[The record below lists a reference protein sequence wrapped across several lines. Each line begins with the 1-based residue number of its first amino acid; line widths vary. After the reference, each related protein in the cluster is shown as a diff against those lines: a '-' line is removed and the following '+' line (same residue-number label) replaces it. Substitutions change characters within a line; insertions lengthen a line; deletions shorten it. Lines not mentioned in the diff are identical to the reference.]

1 MAQVAPTRVAE
12 PARSAVILCA
22 GIGERLRPLTL
33 DRPKCMVDVGGKPL
47 IARTTAAL
55 RSHGFGR
62 LYVNLHHMPDVMMD
76 YLGDGSKF
84 GVEVR
89 YSYESSLLGS
99 AGGTKQ
105 FERFL
110 PQTFLVAYGD
120 VLTNADIERL
130 WHSQALA
137 QADATLLVHRSERPW
152 ECGVVEFDGNGSVTS
167 LVEKP
172 PREAVTSDWVNSGM
186 FVLDRSVLDLVA
198 PGENSDFA
206 FDVFPAML
214 EAGRSIMAVPL
225 VQDEYVIDIG
235 TLSGLESARDRV
247 SR

>member
-1 MAQVAPTRVAE
+1 ME
-12 PARSAVILCA
+12 PARSAVMLCA
-22 GIGERLRPLTL
+22 GVGERLRPLTL
-33 DRPKCMVDVGGKPL
+33 DRPKCMVDVGGVPL
-47 IARTTAAL
+47 ISRTIAAL

-62 LYVNLHHMPDVMMD
+62 LYVNLHHMPDVMTG
-76 YLGDGSKF
+76 YLGDGSKV

-120 VLTNADIERL
+120 VLTNADIGRL
-130 WHSQALA
+130 WHSHALA

-152 ECGVVEFDGNGSVTS
+152 ECGVVEVNEDGSVTS
-167 LVEKP
+167 FVEKP
-172 PREAVTSDWVNSGM
+172 ARDAVTSDWVNSGV
-186 FVLDRSVLDLVA
+186 FVLDRSALDVVA
-198 PGENSDFA
+198 LGENSDFGL
-206 FDVFPAML
+206 DVFPAML
-214 EAGRSIMAVPL
+214 EAGRRIVAVPL
-225 VQDEYVIDIG
+225 ARDEYVIDIG
-235 TLSGLESARDRV
+235 TLAGLECARDRV

>member
-1 MAQVAPTRVAE
+1 
-12 PARSAVILCA
+12 VILCA

-33 DRPKCMVDVGGKPL
+33 DRPKCMVDVGGVPL
-47 IARTTAAL
+47 IARTIAAL
-55 RSHGFGR
+55 RRHGFSR
-62 LYVNLHHMPDVMMD
+62 LYVNLHYMPDAVTE
-76 YLGDGSKF
+76 YLGDGSRF

-89 YSYESSLLGS
+89 YSRESKLLGS

-120 VLTNADIERL
+120 VLTNADIGRL
-130 WHSQALA
+130 WHSHALA

-152 ECGVVEFDGNGSVTS
+152 ECGVVEFDEDGCVTS

-172 PREAVTSDWVNSGM
+172 ARNAVTSDWVNSGV

-198 PGENSDFA
+198 LGENCDFS

-214 EAGRSIMAVPL
+214 EAGRRIVAVPL
-225 VQDEYVIDIG
+225 APDEYVIDIG
-235 TLSGLESARDRV
+235 TPAGLESARVRV

>member
-1 MAQVAPTRVAE
+1 
-12 PARSAVILCA
+12 VILCA

-33 DRPKCMVDVGGKPL
+33 DRPKCMVDVGGVPL
-47 IARTTAAL
+47 IARTIAAL
-55 RSHGFGR
+55 RRHGFSR
-62 LYVNLHHMPDVMMD
+62 LYVNLHYMPDAVTE
-76 YLGDGSKF
+76 YLGDGSTF

-89 YSYESSLLGS
+89 YSRESRLLGS
-99 AGGTKQ
+99 AGGTKR

-110 PQTFLVAYGD
+110 PQEFLVAYGD
-120 VLTNADIERL
+120 VLTDADIGRL
-130 WHSQALA
+130 WHAQAST

-152 ECGVVEFDGNGSVTS
+152 ECGVVEFDEDGCVTS

-172 PREAVTSDWVNSGM
+172 ARNAVTSDWVNSGV

-198 PGENSDFA
+198 LGEKCDFS

-214 EAGRSIMAVPL
+214 EAGRRIVAVPL
-225 VQDEYVIDIG
+225 APDEYVIDIG
-235 TLSGLESARDRV
+235 TPAGLESARGRV